1 KELKCDIKFKNI
13 GKEIFQMEIST
24 DVKVPDN
31 FFLVSTTKTTKRF
44 YTLELKEL
52 IKEYLENDELIFQ
65 SKGSLLKRVIIFLKA
80 YAGKMEDICMRLS
93 ELDVFFSYC
102 IFSQRYNTVYPKF
115 TDKLKILG
123 LRNPI
128 YQNFIETDVLLNESD
143 ILILTGPNMGGKSTL
158 MRSICYNII
167 LAQMGMKVFAASF
180 ELKVFDNIFTRI
192 GASDNLEKG
201 ESTFYV

>member
-1 KELKCDIKFKNI
+1 
-13 GKEIFQMEIST
+13 
-24 DVKVPDN
+24 
-31 FFLVSTTKTTKRF
+31 
-44 YTLELKEL
+44 
-52 IKEYLENDELIFQ
+52 
-65 SKGSLLKRVIIFLKA
+65 
-80 YAGKMEDICMRLS
+80 LS

-167 LAQMGMKVFAASF
+167 LAQMGMKVFAESF